1 MTGSVAAIN
10 SESLA
15 NRPVTNA
22 STALQGMLPGVTVV
36 QNSGQPGKDNSS
48 IRIRGV
54 GTLNNANPMYVV
66 DGLIV
71 STINDIDPNDI
82 ESLSVLKDAASAAIY
97 GSRAANGVVLVTTKK
112 GSKKAATLKYDGYV
126 GCNLRLL
133 CLNIFLPMNM
143 LNCIIWHCAMK
154 EESGLFA

>member
-1 MTGSVAAIN
+1 MIGSIIGDIVGSMNMTGSVAAIN

-126 GCNLRLL
+126 GWQSPTS
-133 CLNIFLPMNM
+133 LPEY
-143 LNCIIWHCAMK
+143 LPSLAVIQ
-154 EESGLFA
+154 